1 MKLSLLSVI
10 LILPPLQGF
19 SSRETDFH
27 LLSNFLR
34 YSASNFLLFHPYS
47 NLAIYFHGS
56 LLRLYSSLS
65 CRLTS
70 TFNLPLNSSTNFFVF
85 SKSFFFRHVSF
96 SAVNPFHCTKY
107 FFTPLTFLLFSILS
121 ISHSSTPSIS
131 IGFSSFFFCP
141 PTCSLYHTIQ
151 LTFTTGCILIKVG
164 SRNLTALVDTIS
176 LIAYGPMY

>member
-47 NLAIYFHGS
+47 NLAIYFPGS
-56 LLRLYSSLS
+56 LLLLYSSLS

-85 SKSFFFRHVSF
+85 SKSFFFSPCVIFCCKPLPLYQVLFYSSYFSF
-96 SAVNPFHCTKY
+96 IQYSFYLPLFNSFY
-107 FFTPLTFLLFSILS
+107 FNW
-121 ISHSSTPSIS
+121 
-131 IGFSSFFFCP
+131 FFFFFFLP
-141 PTCSLYHTIQ
+141 SYLFLVLYYSTDIYYRIYPH
-151 LTFTTGCILIKVG
+151 
-164 SRNLTALVDTIS
+164 
-176 LIAYGPMY
+176 